1 MLKRIAPE
9 KWWSRLIWIA
19 VTYVIAADFLP
30 NLLLI
35 IVNCSGYLPYSDR
48 PGPGWQMPHL
58 PTTQELGFFFGFSVL
73 LLTGTAIVAALFA
86 AAGVILAFCRL
97 PGWALR
103 VVAAPI
109 AFLASGLSMAGAGWL
124 IAISALGVYIAA
136 GCGLLW
142 GIFVFPWLVPQ
153 MNRTL
158 PRPARIAP

>member
-1 MLKRIAPE
+1 
-9 KWWSRLIWIA
+9 WIA
-19 VTYVIAADFLP
+19 GTYVIAADCLP

-35 IVNCSGYLPYSDR
+35 IINSSGYLPYSDR

-73 LLTGTAIVAALFA
+73 LLTGTAIVAALFVV
-86 AAGVILAFCRL
+86 AGVILAFCRL

-103 VVAAPI
+103 LVAAPI
-109 AFLASGLSMAGAGWL
+109 AFLSAGLMMDGAGWY

-153 MNRTL
+153 MSRTS
-158 PRPARIAP
+158 PRPARIALK